1 MEPVKLT
8 DTLSVAGQVQPE
20 EVEQLAKAGFKA
32 IICNRPDDEEP
43 GQPDFAEIAAAA
55 EAQGLEVRHIPV
67 DASRPVEMQKD
78 EFARALEELPAP
90 VLAYCRTGNRCTLLH
105 QAISG

>member
-1 MEPVKLT
+1 MEPKKLT
-8 DTLSVAGQVQPE
+8 DSLSVAGQVQPE

-78 EFARALEELPAP
+78 AFARALAELPAP

-105 QAISG
+105 QAVTG